1 MHNSAVCG
9 LRAAPEPLL
18 LQHQRTT
25 AACPSGCSHRPSQ
38 PPLAHPGPDPQVEA
52 EQIVDFMYY
61 AGSGARPGVN
71 ARPPQPIGDRQLKYF
86 AA

>member
-1 MHNSAVCG
+1 MDWYVF
-9 LRAAPEPLL
+9 LDPL
-18 LQHQRTT
+18 
-25 AACPSGCSHRPSQ
+25 
-38 PPLAHPGPDPQVEA
+38 QVDA

-71 ARPPQPIGDRQLKYF
+71 ARPPQPIGDRSLKYF

>member
-1 MHNSAVCG
+1 M
-9 LRAAPEPLL
+9 
-18 LQHQRTT
+18 
-25 AACPSGCSHRPSQ
+25 
-38 PPLAHPGPDPQVEA
+38 EA